1 MLRALAFWK
10 FASEGFDFKKWQGD
24 YDSILETYPGMNWS
38 KKDNIRKKKKKDEKI
53 LLAFENQTLHFE
65 KFI

>member
-38 KKDNIRKKKKKDEKI
+38 KKENIRKKKKRLKRYC
-53 LLAFENQTLHFE
+53 
-65 KFI
+65 